1 MDTPDVT
8 EVVNMT
14 LMLRGVLTAGLVVAA
29 FAILY
34 TLKAAIGR
42 YVNVRQMH
50 RLRGRFVYRTARA
63 LLLVFLAFSLAYIW
77 GFDPEKLWVLVT
89 GFIGLVAIGFFAVWS
104 LLSNMIAGT
113 FLFLSD
119 PFRINDEIEV
129 PEAEINGR
137 VLDIRPLFVVLE
149 EPSGHTIYVPN
160 NLLFQ
165 KIFRRFDPAARAR
178 ELKQDA
184 APVEPEGAD

>member
-14 LMLRGVLTAGLVVAA
+14 FMLRGLITAGLLVTA

-34 TLKAAIGR
+34 VLKGAITR

-63 LLLVFLAFSLAYIW
+63 LLLVFLAFSLAYVW
-77 GFDPEKLWVLVT
+77 GFDPEKLWLLVT
-89 GFIGLVAIGFFAVWS
+89 GFVGLIAIGFFAVWS
-104 LLSNMIAGT
+104 LLSNIIAGT

-119 PFRINDEIEV
+119 PFKINDEIEL
-129 PEAEINGR
+129 PEAEICGR
-137 VLDIRPLFVVLE
+137 VLDIRPLFIVLE
-149 EPSGHTIYVPN
+149 ERSGHTVYVPN

-165 KIFRRFDPAARAR
+165 KVFRRFDPAARAR
-178 ELKQDA
+178 DLEQA
-184 APVEPEGAD
+184 SEAVEHEGAD

>member
-14 LMLRGVLTAGLVVAA
+14 FMLRGLITAGLLVTA

-34 TLKAAIGR
+34 VLKGAITR

-63 LLLVFLAFSLAYIW
+63 LLLVFLAFSLAYVW
-77 GFDPEKLWVLVT
+77 GFDPEKLWLLVT
-89 GFIGLVAIGFFAVWS
+89 GFVGLIAIGFFAVWS
-104 LLSNMIAGT
+104 LLSNIIAGT

-119 PFRINDEIEV
+119 PFKINDEIEL
-129 PEAEINGR
+129 PEAEISGR

-149 EPSGHTIYVPN
+149 ERSGHTVYVPN

-165 KIFRRFDPAARAR
+165 KIFRRFDPTARAR
-178 ELKQDA
+178 ELEQA
-184 APVEPEGAD
+184 SEALPHEGAD